1 MLFSKKWSRTFF
13 FWVISNWQRV
23 EISWNSKIRIFK
35 YTSKHCEVSREWFSP
50 RNCIILRKYLCDF
63 EVQSYS
69 LDMRR
74 SFRPVL
80 LVQLD
85 RIMKFAY
92 AKQPKRVASE
102 RSPSAENHY
111 NFNHC
116 NFKTSFLTQKMTVSY
131 KIHAILAYSSLATSH
146 NSVISRGLFRINL
159 D

>member
-35 YTSKHCEVSREWFSP
+35 YTSKHCEVSRKWFSP

-85 RIMKFAY
+85 RIMKSAY
-92 AKQPKRVASE
+92 AKQPKRVAFEMFQSVE
-102 RSPSAENHY
+102 RPWSIQNVM
-111 NFNHC
+111 
-116 NFKTSFLTQKMTVSY
+116 LTQKRPFHIKFMQYWHIPVWLLR
-131 KIHAILAYSSLATSH
+131 IIL
-146 NSVISRGLFRINL
+146 
-159 D
+159 